1 MIFFDKF
8 FSKKNWSEEFVA
20 FADCC
25 VFFTQKLWQMAGAAF
40 ICCISHGRD
49 DDTNGTSIRIDG
61 LMQLSAIVTVVPDVS
76 SLSKAQVL
84 KMAVAMEGIAALC
97 FIERTPPFFF
107 SLRCTFR
114 ESKEIQKFSQK
125 ATKFTKSKIK
135 FQSFIIIQ
143 CLIRNFQFPA
153 LFLSFSGLNTL
164 RRPDFPCADTP
175 GVAPS
180 PLSLTLKI
188 IQCRVPF

>member
-1 MIFFDKF
+1 MIFFDNF

-97 FIERTPPFFF
+97 FIERTPLFFF
-107 SLRCTFR
+107 VAMHL
-114 ESKEIQKFSQK
+114 
-125 ATKFTKSKIK
+125 
-135 FQSFIIIQ
+135 
-143 CLIRNFQFPA
+143 
-153 LFLSFSGLNTL
+153 
-164 RRPDFPCADTP
+164 P
-175 GVAPS
+175 GVKRNPKIQS
-180 PLSLTLKI
+180 KSYEIYQIQNQIPVFHYHSMFNQKLS
-188 IQCRVPF
+188 VPFSSLHCFFRFLASTL